1 MRGNGAR
8 IEVIHDDVHRGKLD
22 DRDVR
27 TLVAEDDIELGHYV
41 RQSLAAEGHDV
52 DLLVTGDE
60 ALSAAFGG
68 SHELLI
74 LDRMLPGCDGL
85 TILKELRANG
95 ITTPVILLTAMGSVD
110 DRVEGLR
117 AGADDYMV
125 KPFAVVELLAR
136 IDNIFRRP
144 MQPLTAM
151 ELVVGE
157 LRLDLL
163 LRKAQRAGQ
172 DIELQTREFLLLKHF
187 MERPGQVQT
196 RSVLLEAV
204 WGLSFDPRTSV
215 VETHVSRL
223 RNKIDKP
230 FDEPYLT
237 TLHGIGYV
245 FKP

>member
-1 MRGNGAR
+1 M
-8 IEVIHDDVHRGKLD
+8 
-22 DRDVR
+22 
-27 TLVAEDDIELGHYV
+27 AEDDVELGPYV
-41 RQSLAAEGHDV
+41 RHSLTAEGHDV
-52 DLLVTGDE
+52 DLFVTGDQ
-60 ALSAAFGG
+60 ALSAALDEG
-68 SHELLI
+68 HDLLI
-74 LDRMLPGCDGL
+74 LDRMMPGRDGL
-85 TILKELRANG
+85 TILKELRAKG

-144 MQPLTAM
+144 VQASAAM
-151 ELVVGE
+151 ELVVGV

-163 LRKAQRAGQ
+163 RRKAQRAGH

-204 WGLSFDPRTSV
+204 WGLTFDPRTSV

-230 FDEPYLT
+230 FGEAYLI
-237 TLHGIGYV
+237 TLHGVGYV
-245 FKP
+245 FKR

>member
-1 MRGNGAR
+1 M
-8 IEVIHDDVHRGKLD
+8 
-22 DRDVR
+22 R
-27 TLVAEDDIELGHYV
+27 TLLAEDDPELGTYV
-41 RQSLAAEGHDV
+41 RRSLAEEGHDV
-52 DLLVTGDE
+52 DLFTSGSE
-60 ALSAAFGG
+60 ALSAALAG
-68 SHELLI
+68 SHDLLI
-74 LDRMLPGCDGL
+74 LDRMLPGRDGL
-85 TILKELRANG
+85 AILKELRALG
-95 ITTPVILLTAMGSVD
+95 STTPVILLTAMGSVE

-125 KPFAVVELLAR
+125 KPIAVVELLAR

-144 MQPLTAM
+144 VQSPAAM

-163 LRKAQRAGQ
+163 RRSALRAGQ

-196 RSVLLEAV
+196 RTMLLEAV
-204 WGLSFDPRTSV
+204 WGLTFDPRTSV

-230 FDEPYLT
+230 FDEPYLV
-237 TLHGIGYV
+237 TLHGVGYV